1 MQLRSCL
8 IMLLVG
14 LLAGTADAQ
23 TSGGTRA
30 ISGSVQDTSGAAI
43 VGAQVNLVGQD
54 GKSIAEGT
62 TDNSGTFRFDTIAPG
77 VYTVDVTQLAFRE
90 TKQQVRF
97 GPGSRPPLRIV
108 MPLAAVSQEVT
119 VDAFDGSAQVSTEI
133 SQNQSSA
140 TIDRN
145 ALDRLPLFDQ
155 DYITTMSRFLDP
167 DATGTNGVT
176 LVVNGVEANGPGVT
190 PSAIQN
196 VKINQNPYSAL
207 FSRPG
212 RARIEITTK
221 GGTPQVHGSAN
232 FLYRDSLFDARNTF
246 AIVKPS
252 EQRTYYEGS
261 LTGPLSHDRKT
272 TFLLALDRDNDNQQ
286 AVVLAAGPSCPINA
300 NIPNPTRHYFI
311 SGRVFHD
318 SDRGNQFSI
327 GYSYEHR
334 TVDNFGVGGTTL
346 PEAGTN
352 TLFFEHEITVSQVH
366 VFSPKLL
373 NQLRFLVGHY
383 DNQTHSLNQN
393 PKIFVSGAFIGGG
406 AQADF
411 RKTEYHF
418 DGTDIVTYATGK
430 QVLKFG
436 IDVPDI
442 SRRAFDDFTNEAG
455 TYSFAS
461 LPDYLAAHPFSY
473 LVQRGQRHVDFL
485 EKTVAGMIEDNIRV
499 KPTFSVA
506 VGARYY
512 WQNYFHDIAHDLAP
526 RLSFAYAPTPKGTTV
541 IRGGVGLFFDR
552 SGPAP
557 ISDLLHFNGVRL
569 KRFILQN
576 PTYPVTE
583 PQLSGLPTS
592 VVVLDPRQRIPYIIQ
607 YGIGIEQQVTANS
620 SVSANY
626 IGSRG
631 IDLFRSVDANAPPPA
646 GYLVRPDSNLGQVR
660 QIQSEGYQ
668 KANALEFGFRGR
680 PVHFLTGQAQYTLGK
695 TYNNTSGL
703 TYFPANSHFPGADW
717 GRSDNDLRHKFDLL
731 GTIEA
736 GKWFNFGTALSLYSG
751 KPVDITTGNDDNH
764 DSLPIDRPSGVPRNS
779 LHGPGYINLDLNL
792 AHDFSLTRAGK
803 EGPTA
808 TLSVNSFNILNHEND
823 VTYIGVVSSPFFG
836 HAIAAQSPRRM
847 QLDLQIK
854 F

>member
-1 MQLRSCL
+1 
-8 IMLLVG
+8 
-14 LLAGTADAQ
+14 
-23 TSGGTRA
+23 
-30 ISGSVQDTSGAAI
+30 
-43 VGAQVNLVGQD
+43 
-54 GKSIAEGT
+54 
-62 TDNSGTFRFDTIAPG
+62 
-77 VYTVDVTQLAFRE
+77 
-90 TKQQVRF
+90 
-97 GPGSRPPLRIV
+97 

-140 TIDRN
+140 TIDRD
-145 ALDRLPLFDQ
+145 ALDRLPLFDK

-190 PSAIQN
+190 PSAIQS

-286 AVVLAAGPSCPINA
+286 AVVLAAGPAGPINA

-318 SDRGNQFSI
+318 SGRANQFSI

-352 TLFFEHEITVSQVH
+352 TLFFEHEITVSHVH

-430 QVLKFG
+430 QELKFG

-442 SRRAFDDFTNEAG
+442 SRRAFDDFTNEEG

-461 LPDYLAAHPFSY
+461 LPDYLAARPFSY
-473 LVQRGQRHVDFL
+473 LVQSGQGHVDFL
-485 EKTVAGMIEDNIRV
+485 ERTVAGMIEDNIRI
-499 KPTFSVA
+499 KPTLSIA

-526 RLSFAYAPTPKGTTV
+526 RLSFAYAPTPKGKTV
-541 IRGGVGLFFDR
+541 IRGGAGLFFDR

-557 ISDLLHFNGVRL
+557 ISNLLHFNGVRL
-569 KRFILQN
+569 KRFILEN
-576 PTYPVTE
+576 PTYPVTD

-592 VVVLDPRQRIPYIIQ
+592 VVVLDPRQRIPYTIQ
-607 YGIGIEQQVTANS
+607 YGIGIEQQLTGNS

-626 IGSRG
+626 VGSRG
-631 IDLFRSVDANAPPPA
+631 VDLFRSVDANAPPPP
-646 GYLVRPDSNLGQVR
+646 GYLARPDSNLGQVR
-660 QIQSEGYQ
+660 QIQSEGYL
-668 KANALEFGFRGR
+668 KANALELGFRGR
-680 PVHFLTGQAQYTLGK
+680 PVRFFTGQAKYTLGK
-695 TYNNTSGL
+695 TYNNTSGI
-703 TYFPANSHFPGADW
+703 TYFPANSYLPGADW

-731 GTIEA
+731 GTVEA

-792 AHDFSLTRAGK
+792 AHDFLLTRAGK
-803 EGPTA
+803 EGPIA
-808 TLSVNSFNILNHEND
+808 TFSVNSFNVLNHEND

-836 HAIAAQSPRRM
+836 HAIAAQPPRRM
-847 QLDLQIK
+847 QLDLQVK